1 VTTQRLK
8 EIQERREKALRD
20 SCGLLSTPKE
30 VQLLT
35 DIHLLLLAHD
45 QLQEERDRLR
55 QAAESALA
63 SLGTGPAKDGYAFGV
78 LHAALSSLSEQEG
91 TG

>member
-1 VTTQRLK
+1 MRATWWADPRLK
-8 EIQERREKALRD
+8 RCQTCAAMEA
-20 SCGLLSTPKE
+20 E
-30 VQLLT
+30 VE
-35 DIHLLLLAHD
+35 

>member
-1 VTTQRLK
+1 M
-8 EIQERREKALRD
+8 EA
-20 SCGLLSTPKE
+20 E
-30 VQLLT
+30 VE
-35 DIHLLLLAHD
+35 